1 MASGSTCHKSNAKSN
16 TRNISSPK
24 SHFRKTV
31 CLKDWWLEKPQ
42 NSFVG
47 SRLAV
52 AGITSREK
60 QAVRVFSAPIL
71 RRYDVF
77 TLETVDG
84 VCVLIQGFMNKA
96 QTAANGF
103 PPEVFKHF
111 VFGFPSYW
119 EVYAGDCAKGKSPSL
134 DVAKRTQ
141 DFEHLSPLSR
151 CIWDFNVRSPQQE
164 NPPGRTCRR
173 KNSEKCLKDT
183 PLSIG
188 NSIKK
193 GEHKFTIQT
202 NEDLYKAESSKKT
215 LTEKSLTPTVA
226 VEVKNYGEIQK
237 VVYIFVCLIMS
248 KEEKTMTK
256 SGQLDGCTE
265 AGKAEAASSNK
276 SGDKYVYKQTE
287 NHGCAK
293 GRTPCIHHTRR
304 HLRSTVQEEKL
315 SGVTKSS
322 MSQHAN
328 LSAEKPG
335 KREESS
341 ISEKVKVTS
350 SVGSPLSPNLKRS
363 RSGRLLLPML
373 EFWRNQRAV
382 YDADRQITAIKD
394 LDLDTLS
401 GGSTS

>member
-226 VEVKNYGEIQK
+226 VEVKNY
-237 VVYIFVCLIMS
+237 
-248 KEEKTMTK
+248 
-256 SGQLDGCTE
+256 